1 MRTFNLVPRSF
12 FSVAL
17 LVLVFYLTTR
27 IRAVDQDPAANRGRL
42 TELQQE
48 RRDVLKT
55 RVELVEAL
63 FKNARST
70 YEEVI
75 AARDDLWVA
84 EYELATNKAQRTDI
98 MKRRIENARE
108 FETIMKQ
115 RKKDARATE
124 ADILLATSRRLRLE
138 IELLQQSEPI
148 EMKR

>member
-27 IRAVDQDPAANRGRL
+27 IQAVDQDPAANRGRL

-70 YEEVI
+70 YEEVT